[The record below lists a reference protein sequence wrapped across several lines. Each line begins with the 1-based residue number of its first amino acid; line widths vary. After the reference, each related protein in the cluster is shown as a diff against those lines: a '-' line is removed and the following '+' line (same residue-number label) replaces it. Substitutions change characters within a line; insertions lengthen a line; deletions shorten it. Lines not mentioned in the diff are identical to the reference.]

1 MVKKFLKDKVAIMCV
16 LIITFIII
24 LGIFAK
30 QIAPN
35 DPYIQNI
42 AHRYAGSSIQYP
54 LGTDALGRCILS
66 RLIYG
71 IRTTLFIAF
80 LTMIGTIF
88 VGSLVGIISGFFG
101 GIIDEILMRFCDIM
115 MSFPSQVMILAIVG
129 ILGVGINNVVFA
141 YIIVKWTWYARMIRG
156 FVLEHRHKNYMYYS
170 QVIKSKRSYIIFKHI
185 IPNILSEIALL
196 ATLDMGWVIL
206 NISTLSFLGLG
217 VQAPT
222 PEWGLMLSDA
232 KNVISTRPE
241 QMIAPAVLI
250 FVVVATFNLLGD
262 CFRDLLDIKG
272 ESLDVKS

>member
-1 MVKKFLKDKVAIMCV
+1 MIKKFLKDKVAVTCV
-16 LIITFIII
+16 LIIAFVVIC
-24 LGIFAK
+24 GIFAN

-35 DPYIQNI
+35 DPYAQDIVNK
-42 AHRYAGSSIQYP
+42 YARVSLKYP

-66 RLIYG
+66 RLLYG
-71 IRTTLFIAF
+71 IRTTFFLAF
-80 LTMIGTIF
+80 LTMVGTIF

-101 GIIDEILMRFCDIM
+101 GIIDEVLMRFCDIM

-129 ILGVGINNVVFA
+129 VLGVGINNVIFA

-156 FVLEHRHKNYMYYS
+156 FVIEHRHKNYMYYS
-170 QVIKSKRSYIIFKHI
+170 KVIRTKRSYVIFNHV
-185 IPNILSEIALL
+185 IPNILSEVVVL

-241 QMIAPAVLI
+241 QMIAPAVAIL
-250 FVVVATFNLLGD
+250 VVVATFNLLGD
-262 CFRDLLDIKG
+262 CFRDLLDVKEAR
-272 ESLDVKS
+272 ESC